1 MGAHHSSPMPGLPLA
16 IQTTL
21 VQNQTQQMPSTAR
34 HTADRQSTDSIFK
47 EKLVK
52 NVLQADGSK
61 VIIIISVTDEHHNV

>member
-21 VQNQTQQMPSTAR
+21 VQNQTQQMPSTAH

-52 NVLQADGSK
+52 NVLKADGSK